1 MEKSLVLIKPD
12 AVQRGLAG
20 EIISRLEKKGLKIVA
35 MKMLRMDGALAQ
47 RHYAVHTG
55 KAFFNDLVD
64 FITSGPVIAVVF
76 QGRNAVEV
84 IRQVMVITSGPVIA
98 VVFQGRNAVE
108 VIRQVMGATDPA
120 KASSGT
126 IRGDFGIDIG
136 HNLMHGSDSLDNAS
150 GEIDLFFS
158 AEEILSYDR
167 DLDNWIY

>member
-20 EIISRLEKKGLKIVA
+20 EIISRLEKKGLRIAA
-35 MKMLRMDGALAQ
+35 MKMLHMDRALAQ

-55 KAFFNDLVD
+55 KAFFDDLVD
-64 FITSGPVIAVVF
+64 FITSGPVIA
-76 QGRNAVEV
+76 
-84 IRQVMVITSGPVIA
+84 I
-98 VVFQGRNAVE
+98 VFQGRNAVE
-108 VIRQVMGATDPA
+108 VIRQVMGGTDPA

-136 HNLMHGSDSLDNAS
+136 HNLVHGSDSLDNAS

-167 DLDNWIY
+167 DLDNWSY

>member
-55 KAFFNDLVD
+55 KAFFDDLVD
-64 FITSGPVIAVVF
+64 FITSGPVIA
-76 QGRNAVEV
+76 
-84 IRQVMVITSGPVIA
+84 I
-98 VVFQGRNAVE
+98 VFQGRNAVE
-108 VIRQVMGATDPA
+108 VIRQVMGGTDPA